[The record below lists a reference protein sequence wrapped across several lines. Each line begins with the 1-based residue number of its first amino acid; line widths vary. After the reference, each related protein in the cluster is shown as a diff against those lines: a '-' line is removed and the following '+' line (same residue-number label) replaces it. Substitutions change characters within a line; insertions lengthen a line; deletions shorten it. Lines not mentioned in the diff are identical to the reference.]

1 MFYQISLSLLQI
13 FHTVLIG
20 VTSWLACVCCFRQE
34 LCKSPIYKGKFKEK
48 LLLGTVKLDGY
59 LSYFASIID
68 PIIGKKG
75 IIGLGGHFE
84 DNKNKPHEIS
94 FNYKCHGI
102 NIIGIFEYMPK
113 SNTMWFFDIL
123 FYDEQSLFDIQNEER
138 ISMLKTSCNSIEQI
152 LNSSIAIKEEHTND
166 LHSLRVRY
174 KIFLDMENEENYD
187 ILVNYN
193 EEKTYGMVLYQ
204 KNGTFLIVKYIK
216 INQEI

>member
-1 MFYQISLSLLQI
+1 MVLNETCNSETYKNSFKRAKFKRRQITLSYNPKFYLTNSKLLFYQISLSLLQI

-34 LCKSPIYKGKFKEK
+34 LRKSPIYKGKFKEK

-94 FNYKCHGI
+94 FNYKCRGI
-102 NIIGIFEYMPK
+102 NIIGFFEYMPK
-113 SNTMWFFDIL
+113 SNTMWYFDHYLI
-123 FYDEQSLFDIQNEER
+123 FK
-138 ISMLKTSCNSIEQI
+138 MK
-152 LNSSIAIKEEHTND
+152 KEF
-166 LHSLRVRY
+166 RC
-174 KIFLDMENEENYD
+174 
-187 ILVNYN
+187 
-193 EEKTYGMVLYQ
+193 
-204 KNGTFLIVKYIK
+204 
-216 INQEI
+216 